1 MKSNFTNFIAA
12 SLILLGAAQVSAAN
26 VNGTIQVTRDSSRS
40 INAAYLV
47 TERKDSSGKPI
58 ALVLVMDENGKAIA
72 QQYENKMVKIEGK
85 IQGSNITAETWKE
98 LKDNSFSDSGSSYRE
113 SSSSSREESYE
124 EEEPGE
130 EYEEEEEEEGSSK
143 KKKSSKSSKS
153 RKKSSDD
160 EEDSEE
166 DSEEEESDDSESDS
180 SEESEEDGE
189 KDESESDSD
198 SEDEGGDEE

>member
-124 EEEPGE
+124 EEEPE
-130 EYEEEEEEEGSSK
+130 EESEEEEEGSSK

-153 RKKSSDD
+153 KKKSSDD